1 VEEGTGK
8 KERKHFL
15 LPSSSFPEAGRARD
29 AVWTKLLETKNAYTA
44 EIWKELLNAEA
55 VLVRVVPAS
64 GWANAAEL
72 EPHILYVPWGKAHVA
87 QEILR
92 KI

>member
-1 VEEGTGK
+1 MW
-8 KERKHFL
+8 
-15 LPSSSFPEAGRARD
+15 A
-29 AVWTKLLETKNAYTA
+29 KLMGTKNAYTA

-55 VLVRVVPAS
+55 LSVRVVPAA

-72 EPHILYVPWGKAHVA
+72 EPHEIYVPWGKLHVA
-87 QEILR
+87 AEILR

>member
-1 VEEGTGK
+1 M
-8 KERKHFL
+8 
-15 LPSSSFPEAGRARD
+15 
-29 AVWTKLLETKNAYTA
+29 WTKLMETKNAYTA
-44 EIWKELLNAEA
+44 EMWKELFNAEA
-55 VLVRVVPAS
+55 ISIRVVPAS

-72 EPHILYVPWGKAHVA
+72 ERHTLYIPWGKAHVA

>member
-1 VEEGTGK
+1 MWV
-8 KERKHFL
+8 
-15 LPSSSFPEAGRARD
+15 
-29 AVWTKLLETKNAYTA
+29 KLIETRNAYAA

-55 VLVRVVPAS
+55 LSVRVVPAS

-72 EPHILYVPWGKAHVA
+72 EPHEVYVPWGKLHVA
-87 QEILR
+87 QEIMR

>member
-1 VEEGTGK
+1 M
-8 KERKHFL
+8 
-15 LPSSSFPEAGRARD
+15 FPEARGGRAT
-29 AVWTKLLETKNAYTA
+29 VWTKLLEAKNAYTA

-55 VLVRVVPAS
+55 VSVRVVPAS
-64 GWANAAEL
+64 GWVSAAEL
-72 EPHILYVPWGKAHVA
+72 EPHVLYVPWGKTHVA

>member
-1 VEEGTGK
+1 MW
-8 KERKHFL
+8 
-15 LPSSSFPEAGRARD
+15 A
-29 AVWTKLLETKNAYTA
+29 KLMETKNAYAA
-44 EIWKELLNAEA
+44 EMWRDLFNAEA
-55 VLVRVVPAS
+55 LSVRVVPAS

-72 EPHILYVPWGKAHVA
+72 ETYEIYVPRGKLHVA

>member
-1 VEEGTGK
+1 M
-8 KERKHFL
+8 
-15 LPSSSFPEAGRARD
+15 
-29 AVWTKLLETKNAYTA
+29 WTKLMETKNAYTA
-44 EIWKELLNAEA
+44 EMLNAEA
-55 VLVRVVPAS
+55 VSIQVVPAS

-72 EPHILYVPWGKAHVA
+72 EPHTLYVPWGKAHVA

>member
-1 VEEGTGK
+1 MWAKFMEV
-8 KERKHFL
+8 
-15 LPSSSFPEAGRARD
+15 
-29 AVWTKLLETKNAYTA
+29 KNAYTA

-55 VLVRVVPAS
+55 VSVLAVPAS
-64 GWANAAEL
+64 GWPQAADL
-72 EPHILYVPWGKAHVA
+72 EPYTLYVPWGKTHVA

>member
-1 VEEGTGK
+1 M
-8 KERKHFL
+8 
-15 LPSSSFPEAGRARD
+15 
-29 AVWTKLLETKNAYTA
+29 WTKLIETKNAYTA
-44 EIWKELLNAEA
+44 EMWTELLNAEA
-55 VLVRVVPAS
+55 ISVQVVPAS

-72 EPHILYVPWGKAHVA
+72 EPHTRYVPWGKAHVA

>member
-1 VEEGTGK
+1 MSGK
-8 KERKHFL
+8 GLFHVPCFM
-15 LPSSSFPEAGRARD
+15 FPEAGRCRA
-29 AVWTKLLETKNAYTA
+29 AMWTKLLETKNAYTA

-55 VLVRVVPAS
+55 VSVRVVPAS

-72 EPHILYVPWGKAHVA
+72 EPHVLYVPWGKTHVA